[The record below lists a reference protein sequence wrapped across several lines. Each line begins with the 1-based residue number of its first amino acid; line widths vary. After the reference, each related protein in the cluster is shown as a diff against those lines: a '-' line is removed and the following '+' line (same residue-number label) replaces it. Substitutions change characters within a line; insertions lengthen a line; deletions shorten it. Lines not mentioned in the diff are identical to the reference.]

1 MSTLE
6 EQAIKT
12 AGKATESVLN
22 KLLGPSA
29 ELLGNGIANYL
40 KDKLANSP
48 YWGEETKKAQ
58 EENVKDTMNVF
69 LENFNKID
77 DKDKKQLSVNIVAPV
92 IDSLFTYFEEPNY
105 KEMFAKLIA
114 ASCDD
119 RSNDKISPYF
129 VEAIKQI
136 SHKEAI
142 ILADFK
148 NKESNELPIAN
159 YKFILKNNGYRY
171 YKKYIFIFD
180 DSSAMND
187 YSEALIN
194 LQRLGFIII
203 SFQRALLH
211 DNEYQIYKNNED
223 FKSKKQEILENTKL
237 PEYKF
242 KDLEVEK
249 GIIELTLLG
258 SNFIDLCL

>member
-29 ELLGNGIANYL
+29 ELLGNGLANYL

-77 DKDKKQLSVNIVAPV
+77 DKDKKQLSVNIDAPV

-105 KEMFAKLIA
+105 KEMFGKLL
-114 ASCDD
+114 ASSFD
-119 RSNDKISPYF
+119 
-129 VEAIKQI
+129 
-136 SHKEAI
+136 
-142 ILADFK
+142 K
-148 NKESNELPIAN
+148 NKEHQIHPSFVSIIQQLNSLDAEILVMIKSADSLPYAKFFGVHEKNRTLTPFIPDMFALPESENYSDFDVIAAVEN
-159 YKFILKNNGYRY
+159 LERLKLITIRKDIVCFDEAYESFKQRTKYKLFEETMRRENGYLRMD
-171 YKKYIFIFD
+171 KY
-180 DSSAMND
+180 
-187 YSEALIN
+187 
-194 LQRLGFIII
+194 R
-203 SFQRALLH
+203 
-211 DNEYQIYKNNED
+211 
-223 FKSKKQEILENTKL
+223 
-237 PEYKF
+237 
-242 KDLEVEK
+242 V
-249 GIIELTLLG
+249 ELTQLG
-258 SNFIDLCL
+258 SNFVSVCC